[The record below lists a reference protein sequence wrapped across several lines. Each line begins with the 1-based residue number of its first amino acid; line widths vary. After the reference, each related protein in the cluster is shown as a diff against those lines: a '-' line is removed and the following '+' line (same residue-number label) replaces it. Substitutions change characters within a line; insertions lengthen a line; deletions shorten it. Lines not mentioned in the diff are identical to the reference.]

1 MESPALHPE
10 SPMDQEDI
18 PYPCMGCGEILEEGK
33 AFELCGFPHTGTFD
47 VAVLTP
53 PKLDRDGISTVSDA
67 ALAIVF

>member
-33 AFELCGFPHTGTFD
+33 LLSFVGFPT
-47 VAVLTP
+47 LE
-53 PKLDRDGISTVSDA
+53 L
-67 ALAIVF
+67 LE